1 MLTASPAGSRQLD
14 LVRVGIDI
22 QSFSQV
28 VNACLLPTSGIVSK
42 IEQCMLTIENDIFPL
57 KFESRLRLKTLQ
69 RFAMSFCWCC
79 ASDTTVSALHNP
91 TGEILE
97 AGMIRSNSS
106 GAEKLARSDS
116 RGAEKLARSL
126 GHASMSLSADIVKS
140 RMTKIPV
147 SKLIAF
153 KTKANSGLLTKEAF
167 AWLLI

>member
-1 MLTASPAGSRQLD
+1 MHVNHRELHFSLNFGSR
-14 LVRVGIDI
+14 
-22 QSFSQV
+22 F
-28 VNACLLPTSGIVSK
+28 
-42 IEQCMLTIENDIFPL
+42 
-57 KFESRLRLKTLQ
+57 RLETLQ

-153 KTKANSGLLTKEAF
+153 KTKANNGLLTKEAF